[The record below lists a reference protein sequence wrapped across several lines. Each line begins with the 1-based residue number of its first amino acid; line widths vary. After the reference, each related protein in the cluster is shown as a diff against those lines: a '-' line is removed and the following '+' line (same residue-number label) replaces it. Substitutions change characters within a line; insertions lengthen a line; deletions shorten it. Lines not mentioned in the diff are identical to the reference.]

1 MQTLYRGNYSSM
13 RKHISR
19 SNMETHYNIYRMSCT
34 QQQISM
40 HELAMPP
47 EEKERIENLE
57 AGVLT
62 EEK

>member
-1 MQTLYRGNYSSM
+1 
-13 RKHISR
+13 
-19 SNMETHYNIYRMSCT
+19 
-34 QQQISM
+34 M

-62 EEK
+62 EEKYLKL

>member
-1 MQTLYRGNYSSM
+1 
-13 RKHISR
+13 
-19 SNMETHYNIYRMSCT
+19 METYYNIYRMSCT

-62 EEK
+62 EEKYLKL

>member
-1 MQTLYRGNYSSM
+1 MQTVYRGNYSLM

-19 SNMETHYNIYRMSCT
+19 SNMETHYNIYRMSCI
-34 QQQISM
+34 QQQVSM

-47 EEKERIENLE
+47 QEKERIEQLE
-57 AGVLT
+57 AGVSA